1 MKINRTCSTRLNRVE
16 RESLKKEAG
25 TRISL
30 ALRLIVSAFAAS
42 ALVFGASSC
51 DMIDSLPFIGKKAK
65 VKRPSRRTRPK
76 KKKKKVVKKAVDKLK
91 EEKKELVYIYQP
103 KGKTDPF
110 LPFLKGFAKPKIR
123 RKPNVPLTPLQKFDL
138 SDFKLVAVVWGNFGR
153 KALIED
159 NSKKGYIV
167 EKGTLLG
174 RNNGRVIKIEENKI
188 VVEEERE
195 DALGNYVMV
204 PVEMRLPKAPIEIQA
219 AVAGAAPKLEA
230 EAVKAGGER
239 GKVEL
244 GTPEVEIPTPE
255 EESP

>member
-1 MKINRTCSTRLNRVE
+1 VE

-30 ALRLIVSAFAAS
+30 ALRLMVSVFAAS

-51 DMIDSLPFIGKKAK
+51 DMINSVLDSLPFIGKKAEK
-65 VKRPSRRTRPK
+65 KRPSTRRRVK
-76 KKKKKVVKKAVDKLK
+76 RKKKKVVKKAEDKLK

-159 NSKKGYIV
+159 NAKKGYIV

-174 RNNGRVIKIEENKI
+174 RNNGRVKKIEEDKI
-188 VVEEERE
+188 IVEEERE

-204 PVEMRLPKAPIEIQA
+204 PVEIRLPKAPIDIQA

-230 EAVKAGGER
+230 VEAQGE
-239 GKVEL
+239 E

-255 EESP
+255 EESPKSP